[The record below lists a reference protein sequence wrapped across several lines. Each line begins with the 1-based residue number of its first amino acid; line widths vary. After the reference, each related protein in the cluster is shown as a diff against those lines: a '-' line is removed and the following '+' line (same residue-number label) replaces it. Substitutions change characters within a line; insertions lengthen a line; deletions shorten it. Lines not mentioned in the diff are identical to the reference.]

1 MKARRVLGL
10 IVGLG
15 IGCTVPGERLE
26 GQSLWERSKAVQEG
40 RGVRSIYVRPAV
52 ERPPIAVNDIV
63 LVLVTEDASASN
75 DARLDSRR
83 ELEADILIDKFA
95 RLSGFGLEP
104 DNGPHPEIEFSTSRD
119 LQARGRTDRRES
131 VRLRIAARVVDVLPN
146 GNLMVE
152 ARKQKRINAEET
164 VVSLSGVLR
173 AEDVAEDYTVRSDR
187 LADMKLAYSGEGPV
201 SANAAWTWL
210 GWIID
215 KIWPF

>member
-1 MKARRVLGL
+1 MLFAPAIVALCGASPLGA
-10 IVGLG
+10 
-15 IGCTVPGERLE
+15 
-26 GQSLWERSKAVQEG
+26 QSLWERSKAG
-40 RGVRSIYVRPAV
+40 SADRGVRSIYVRPATQ
-52 ERPPIAVNDIV
+52 RPPIQVNDIV

-83 ELEADILIDKFA
+83 ELEAEILIDKFA
-95 RLSGFGLEP
+95 RLSGLDVLP
-104 DNGPHPEIEFSTSRD
+104 DNGPHPEIEFSANRD
-119 LQARGRTDRRES
+119 LKARGRTDRRES

-146 GNLMVE
+146 GTLMVE

-173 AEDVAEDYTVRSDR
+173 SQDISDDYTVPSDR

-201 SANAAWTWL
+201 SANTAWTWL